1 MAGREEEGTE
11 GCCEWKEQYRTT
23 AFNSGKAVRA
33 AGSQTEGP
41 PQLPPVLTLLIVFL
55 LCFLRMWGRL
65 CCPSDEVSHAAL
77 PQTQNR
83 MGVELGNKAD
93 LQSGASL

>member
-11 GCCEWKEQYRTT
+11 GCCEWKEQYHTT

-41 PQLPPVLTLLIVFL
+41 PAAPSADSAHCFSPLFPEDVGQALLPK
-55 LCFLRMWGRL
+55 R
-65 CCPSDEVSHAAL
+65 
-77 PQTQNR
+77 
-83 MGVELGNKAD
+83 
-93 LQSGASL
+93 